1 MFNLLI
7 FFATAVFLIYFWFRK
22 KYTYWRDLGFR
33 YIEPSFPFGNI
44 KSMGFSK
51 HTSEIFKQFYDLKKG
66 QAPCIGFYMFS
77 EPSLIAIDP
86 EFIKN
91 ILVRDFDYFHDRG
104 IFVNLKDDPLSGHL
118 FSLEGVEWK
127 NLRAKLTPT
136 FTSGKMKMMF
146 DKVNLIGDEMVK
158 FLNASKTRSTD
169 HEMKEILTAFTTDV
183 IGNIAFGIE
192 THCIN
197 NPNSEFRKYGKAMM
211 DPSSMEVLKNLFIN
225 VFPNMARKLHMTA
238 ASPKVIEFF
247 MNIVEENFKY
257 RTENKVVRND
267 FFQLLL
273 QIRES
278 NEEFSIPE
286 IAAQCFVFFL
296 GEITA

>member
-1 MFNLLI
+1 
-7 FFATAVFLIYFWFRK
+7 
-22 KYTYWRDLGFR
+22 
-33 YIEPSFPFGNI
+33 
-44 KSMGFSK
+44 MGFSK

-146 DKVNLIGDEMVK
+146 DKVNIIGDEMVT